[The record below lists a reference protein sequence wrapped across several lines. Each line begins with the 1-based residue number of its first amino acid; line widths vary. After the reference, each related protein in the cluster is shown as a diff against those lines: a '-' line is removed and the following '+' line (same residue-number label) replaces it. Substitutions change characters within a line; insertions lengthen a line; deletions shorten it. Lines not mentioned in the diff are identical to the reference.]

1 MAENKEN
8 TERKGTPCP
17 VCSTGKLK
25 KGEKMVYCQDYKP
38 RKDGNEWYNEGSCE
52 FRITYKNKLF
62 GRDLTDRD
70 IKSLLEGKSLKTKNG
85 DTVTLDLDSDNFL
98 HFEWKERKEDKDF

>member
-1 MAENKEN
+1 MAEN
-8 TERKGTPCP
+8 TEKVVEKKPTPCP
-17 VCSTGKLK
+17 VCGRKLK
-25 KGEKMVYCQDYKP
+25 KGEKMVYCEEYKP
-38 RKDGNEWYNEGSCE
+38 KKDGKDWYNEGNCE

-70 IKSLLEGKSLKTKNG
+70 IKSLLDGNKLKTRNG
-85 DTVTLDLDSDNFL
+85 DTVTLDVDADSFL